1 MNAGFFIFMAKKIN
15 TVVAKAIITTAA
27 NEASEARAAKQK
39 EYKAKLPQT
48 AEYKKL
54 LKLRSQRDE
63 LLKEINVTEDRIEE
77 LAAKAGFTVTIYS
90 KGFDVNSLTKRY
102 DQELLVAE
110 CILMSEAGKT
120 IDQIKGAVR
129 KKLMS

>member
-1 MNAGFFIFMAKKIN
+1 MAKKIN

-54 LKLRSQRDE
+54 LKLRAERDR
-63 LLKEINVTEDRIEE
+63 LAKEIIAVENNIES
-77 LAAKAGFTVTIYS
+77 LAAKAGFNVSIYS
-90 KGFDVNSLTKRY
+90 KSFDVTSLTKRY
-102 DQELLVAE
+102 DQDLLVAE
-110 CILMSEAGKT
+110 CILMSEAGKS
-120 IDQIKGAVR
+120 IDQIKDAVR
-129 KKLMS
+129 KKLS